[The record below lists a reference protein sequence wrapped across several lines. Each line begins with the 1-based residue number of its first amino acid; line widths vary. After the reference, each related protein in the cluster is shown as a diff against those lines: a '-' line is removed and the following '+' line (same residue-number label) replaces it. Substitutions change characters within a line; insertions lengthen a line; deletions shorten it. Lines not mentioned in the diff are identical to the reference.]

1 MMKEDAD
8 LIFDYLTQV
17 VGIKESD
24 IILFGRSMGS
34 GPSSYLASRKNAH
47 SLLLMSPYMS
57 IKEAAKSI
65 LGWAGFVSSI
75 VNDKF

>member
-1 MMKEDAD
+1 
-8 LIFDYLTQV
+8 
-17 VGIKESD
+17 
-24 IILFGRSMGS
+24 MGS

-65 LGWAGFVSSI
+65 LGWAAFVSFA
-75 VNDKF
+75 VVEKFKNIEALK